1 VLESEDVLF
10 LPAQSSER
18 LTLAWLSAAIQ
29 QIAIRGGR
37 SSHGV
42 TNCSI
47 PALLRN
53 AVWIA
58 LTGIAVNYFYDVGKD
73 STWSRRFGFC

>member
-1 VLESEDVLF
+1 MAECGHSAEYAEDEV
-10 LPAQSSER
+10 AMVSQHSSS
-18 LTLAWLSAAIQ
+18 T
-29 QIAIRGGR
+29 
-37 SSHGV
+37 H
-42 TNCSI
+42 
-47 PALLRN
+47 N